1 MKSVEKSRKLAK
13 YKEKT
18 KKYRESCLSC
28 PIVASFFEK
37 FPYNRKKGDFMIGE
51 KIKNKRKELNLTQEY
66 LAKELNISRQ
76 AVSKWE
82 KGVSEP
88 SMDNLVKLSEIFG
101 VDIDYFKKDSG
112 KDENSDP
119 SIFWNILYAAIGL
132 AFYFI
137 YYFGIVEGALNKDP
151 KQMPFLILTIFL
163 AISVIAFPQAVKD
176 MGNKLEDT
184 DYFTFSK
191 LILPVVFIIS
201 PFIVFYYIFKK
212 ES

>member
-1 MKSVEKSRKLAK
+1 
-13 YKEKT
+13 
-18 KKYRESCLSC
+18 
-28 PIVASFFEK
+28 
-37 FPYNRKKGDFMIGE
+37 MIGE
-51 KIKNKRKELNLTQEY
+51 KIKNKRKELNFTQEY

-82 KGVSEP
+82 KGLSEP

-101 VDIDYFKKDSG
+101 VDIDYFKKDNEIEEDKSLG
-112 KDENSDP
+112 SR
-119 SIFWNILYAAIGL
+119 IFWDILYAAIGIV
-132 AFYFI
+132 FYFI

-163 AISVIAFPQAVKD
+163 AISVIAFPQAVKN

-212 ES
+212 ER

>member
-1 MKSVEKSRKLAK
+1 
-13 YKEKT
+13 
-18 KKYRESCLSC
+18 
-28 PIVASFFEK
+28 
-37 FPYNRKKGDFMIGE
+37 MIGE

-82 KGVSEP
+82 KGLSEP

-101 VDIDYFKKDSG
+101 VDIDYFKKDNEIEEDKSLG
-112 KDENSDP
+112 SR
-119 SIFWNILYAAIGL
+119 IFWDILYAAIGIV
-132 AFYFI
+132 FYFI

-163 AISVIAFPQAVKD
+163 AISVIAFPQAVKN

-212 ES
+212 ER

>member
-1 MKSVEKSRKLAK
+1 
-13 YKEKT
+13 
-18 KKYRESCLSC
+18 
-28 PIVASFFEK
+28 
-37 FPYNRKKGDFMIGE
+37 MIGE

-82 KGVSEP
+82 KGLSEP

-101 VDIDYFKKDSG
+101 VDIDYFKKDNEIEEDKSLG
-112 KDENSDP
+112 SR
-119 SIFWNILYAAIGL
+119 IFWDILYAAIGIV
-132 AFYFI
+132 FYFI
-137 YYFGIVEGALNKDP
+137 YYFGIMEGALNKDP
-151 KQMPFLILTIFL
+151 KQMPFLILTVFL
-163 AISVIAFPQAVKD
+163 AISVIAFPQAVKN

-212 ES
+212 ER